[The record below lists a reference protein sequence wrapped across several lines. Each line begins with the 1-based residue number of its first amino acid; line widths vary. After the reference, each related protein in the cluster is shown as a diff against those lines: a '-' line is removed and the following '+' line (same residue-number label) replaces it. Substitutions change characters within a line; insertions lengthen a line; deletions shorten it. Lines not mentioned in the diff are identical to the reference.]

1 MRTDANPVAARS
13 TARFL
18 RRQGCSAS
26 LLAHGLTVAELTVL
40 PAQGQTLIALAQV
53 AISIAQPV
61 MRYARWARA
70 ARPED
75 STAPNQIQDEQPT
88 SECRIICV
96 HQHCTLVLRRLS
108 ASSART
114 LDQLGKGCWRSWL
127 LRAHIRLIHDAC
139 RRSRRALLSGLKA
152 RSTACVNVL
161 LSLESSPVPVWASGL
176 PKRHLDRHTFALAA
190 AILSTTACQT
200 ILCGNRTGP

>member
-1 MRTDANPVAARS
+1 
-13 TARFL
+13 L
-18 RRQGCSAS
+18 RG
-26 LLAHGLTVAELTVL
+26 
-40 PAQGQTLIALAQV
+40 
-53 AISIAQPV
+53 
-61 MRYARWARA
+61 A

-75 STAPNQIQDEQPT
+75 STSPNQIQDEQPT

-190 AILSTTACQT
+190 AILSTNGLPNHPLRESDGAVRPLAT
-200 ILCGNRTGP
+200 IDMPRLGLLIFHGRTFAAST